1 MIVFRDFAS
10 ISCNLFHQSCC
21 GNPAKRCGVYLHS
34 CADFVVDFSD
44 LLFIEMLSSVVFG
57 DKSDCIVDESWALG
71 LKASLG
77 AVAGPSVM
85 RSK

>member
-1 MIVFRDFAS
+1 MLSKDVDM
-10 ISCNLFHQSCC
+10 
-21 GNPAKRCGVYLHS
+21 P
-34 CADFVVDFSD
+34 CALALVLVFVVDVSD
-44 LLFIEMLSSVVFG
+44 LLFIEMLSSVVFD

-71 LKASLG
+71 LKASPG

>member
-1 MIVFRDFAS
+1 MPLLVITYS
-10 ISCNLFHQSCC
+10 ISL
-21 GNPAKRCGVYLHS
+21 GVVILLKDVEFI
-34 CADFVVDFSD
+34 CTIVLIFVVDFSD
-44 LLFIEMLSSVVFG
+44 LLFTEMLSSVVFD

-71 LKASLG
+71 LKASPG